1 MSAVEGSKQT
11 HVETENVNV
20 TDTLSGTTAMMDC
33 AELPYFKGVLMQRA
47 VMFWVWVVYAEQLM
61 SCVVSPQ
68 PRGAFRVTGS

>member
-47 VMFWVWVVYAEQLM
+47 VMF
-61 SCVVSPQ
+61 
-68 PRGAFRVTGS
+68 